1 MLWMRSPWSAPP
13 GAAELAPDTSLS
25 LGRGFL
31 RSDDGSYHH
40 SLSLFFLSLVSLAL
54 VEEPS
59 GSPAQEGNSVKCF

>member
-13 GAAELAPDTSLS
+13 GAAELAPDPSLS